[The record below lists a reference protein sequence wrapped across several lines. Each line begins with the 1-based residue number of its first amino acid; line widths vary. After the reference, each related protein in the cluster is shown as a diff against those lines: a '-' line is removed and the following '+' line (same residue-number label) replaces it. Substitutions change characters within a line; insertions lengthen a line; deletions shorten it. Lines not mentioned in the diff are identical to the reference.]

1 MKKRLLPLLL
11 ACFLLAACGE
21 QNPED
26 MWAPWVPEAPSL
38 NLVQTDLDGLTVPE
52 GIKVVGLGEASHGVK
67 EYQEMK
73 GQVFQ
78 ALVKNTGCRSFIIE
92 GDFGSAIAVDEYIH
106 GGEGT
111 AQEAANQIGFR
122 IYQTQEMADILTWMR
137 QYNETAPEGEDLHF
151 YGMDIQ
157 WADASKDYLFQVLE
171 QAAPAL
177 GEKVQD
183 FRNRLE
189 FLNDDDMYDCTAQEF
204 EQGAAVVQELL
215 EAMDAAQG
223 EITAAVGERA
233 FAFAR
238 ECAQSLSE
246 CCTVRGA
253 SDLQYNELRDIFMA
267 RKVRWYLDHG
277 DGSLL
282 FINGHN
288 GHIAKEGETTYAGY
302 TSLGKNLWNDLQG
315 AYFAIGTNAAV
326 TAYNAQGED
335 GSFTEVTV
343 ENDDPLTRLATELK
357 QEQGVPWYYAD
368 FSAVRKDSNW
378 EKLLSQTWSM
388 TSLNVGVSL
397 LTTGNIV
404 PEKAYDG
411 MIVFDTVSPTTLK
424 LDE

>member
-1 MKKRLLPLLL
+1 MKKRLLLLLL
-11 ACFLLAACGE
+11 ACLLLTACGE

-38 NLVQTDLDGLTVPE
+38 DLVQTSLDGLTVPE
-52 GIKVVGLGEASHGVK
+52 GVKVVGLGEASHGVK

-73 GQVFQ
+73 GAVFQ
-78 ALVKNTGCRSFIIE
+78 ALVENNGCRSFIIE

-122 IYQTQEMADILTWMR
+122 IYRTQEMADILTWMR

-157 WADASKDYLFQVLE
+157 WADASKDYLFQVLDRVP
-171 QAAPAL
+171 PAL
-177 GEKVQD
+177 GEKVQG
-183 FRNRLE
+183 FRERLE
-189 FLNDDDMYDCTAQEF
+189 FLNDDDMFDLTAQEF
-204 EQGAAVVQELL
+204 EQGTAVVQELL

-223 EITAAVGERA
+223 EMTAAVGERA

-238 ECAQSLSE
+238 ECAHSLSE

-253 SDLQYNELRDIFMA
+253 SNLQYNELRDIFMA
-267 RKVRWYLDHG
+267 KKVQWYLDQG

-288 GHIAKEGETTYAGY
+288 GHIAKEGETTY
-302 TSLGKNLWNDLQG
+302 TSLGENLWIDLQG

-343 ENDDPLTRLATELK
+343 ENNDPLTRLATELK
-357 QEQGVPWYYAD
+357 QEQGAPWYYAD

-388 TSLNVGVSL
+388 TSLNVGVSIL
-397 LTTGNIV
+397 NTGRIV